1 MFQEVSQIPNL
12 GERLTSKGALEEPA
26 QEYELSPSWP
36 DSRLIK
42 TRLKGRDALPQI
54 VHFLVFAAIGLPLCI
69 KLLATRPLPEPKTT
83 VLLIVLGLISYHLP
97 VTMPSSVQFNPGF
110 PLLMSAL
117 YVHGISACLLVVIPS
132 MLLYFFTKKHGL
144 FNCLFNAGQFTLC
157 LYAAELVAL
166 QTGWQ
171 PGIPADYKS
180 VLTVCLMYLT
190 ADVLNVL
197 LVAGSVAIVTKR
209 PLWDCFKRTFLFERR
224 AILAQRTFV
233 TIVAML
239 LTSYMRDIAF
249 LIVFVG
255 VLSLRIQNL
264 FQRELTVRTEEA
276 ETDPLTNVYN
286 MRYLHRWLKQEVRAI
301 NGSKIHY
308 SFIFADVDGLKT
320 VNDMYGHETGNH
332 LLIHVARLLV
342 SNVRSQDR
350 VARYGGDEFVIV
362 CPHTNL
368 SQAMS
373 MAKRI
378 LRTITKEPF
387 RANGVEIP
395 FGMSMGVASWPEHGE
410 TVFDTI
416 RMADKAMYL
425 AKRNGGAKI
434 HSAANL

>member
-1 MFQEVSQIPNL
+1 M
-12 GERLTSKGALEEPA
+12 
-26 QEYELSPSWP
+26 
-36 DSRLIK
+36 
-42 TRLKGRDALPQI
+42 
-54 VHFLVFAAIGLPLCI
+54 
-69 KLLATRPLPEPKTT
+69 
-83 VLLIVLGLISYHLP
+83 
-97 VTMPSSVQFNPGF
+97 
-110 PLLMSAL
+110 
-117 YVHGISACLLVVIPS
+117 
-132 MLLYFFTKKHGL
+132 
-144 FNCLFNAGQFTLC
+144 
-157 LYAAELVAL
+157 
-166 QTGWQ
+166 
-171 PGIPADYKS
+171 
-180 VLTVCLMYLT
+180 
-190 ADVLNVL
+190 
-197 LVAGSVAIVTKR
+197 
-209 PLWDCFKRTFLFERR
+209 
-224 AILAQRTFV
+224 
-233 TIVAML
+233 
-239 LTSYMRDIAF
+239 
-249 LIVFVG
+249 
-255 VLSLRIQNL
+255 
-264 FQRELTVRTEEA
+264 
-276 ETDPLTNVYN
+276 
-286 MRYLHRWLKQEVRAI
+286 
-301 NGSKIHY
+301 
-308 SFIFADVDGLKT
+308 DGLKT